1 MKFSYNWLQSFF
13 DKKLPKPEK
22 LAEILTMHSFE
33 VEGIEKKG
41 NDFVL
46 DVDVLPNRA
55 GDCFSHLGIAKECGA
70 LLNYKLQTSN
80 YKPQMTSSKLQT
92 KDFILVEVRD
102 KKTCP
107 RYTVK
112 VITDIKVDSSPKWL
126 EDRLKTCGLKPINN
140 IVDIANYVMLEM
152 GQPLHVFDFNK
163 IKSKKIIIRRA
174 KKGEKITTLDEKD
187 YILNKDILIIADSE
201 KPLAIAGIKGGKEA
215 GIDKNTKI
223 IVLESANFSP
233 GVIRKGS
240 RKLKLRTDAS
250 IRFEHGLDSNLS
262 EVAINRAVFLIEKLA
277 GGKIAKGNIDLYS
290 KKTFPK
296 IISLDINQIERLLGI
311 KVKNKDIKKILIAL
325 GFKIKNSRGHK
336 LKVEVPTK
344 RLDILQPVDLIE
356 EVGRIIGYENIPS
369 EFPKTVITPSQRN
382 ISLFWEEK
390 IKNIFRPFGF
400 FEIYN
405 YTFISKEQS
414 DSFNYS
420 AVELIEVESPVS
432 IEQKYLRPSLIPNL
446 LKNIQKNQKNFN
458 EIKIFELGKI
468 FKNLKTTKEKKQFS
482 GLVTGELFYE
492 LKGIIDLLL
501 NKLRISNIQYNT
513 YEPVL
518 KESKLNIWH
527 SKKSAE
533 IKAGNEKI
541 GFLGEISPKILAQ
554 MKINTKVLAFD
565 LDFEKLVKLS
575 SEEKIYQPIFRYP
588 AANRDLAILV
598 PLQVKV
604 VEVLNKIQLAGGNLV
619 KDVDLFD
626 IYEGENIPFGK
637 KNFAFHIIYQ
647 ARNRTLSFKEIDKI
661 HQKIIKALEQNK
673 TWKVR
678 K

>member
-1 MKFSYNWLQSFF
+1 
-13 DKKLPKPEK
+13 
-22 LAEILTMHSFE
+22 
-33 VEGIEKKG
+33 
-41 NDFVL
+41 
-46 DVDVLPNRA
+46 
-55 GDCFSHLGIAKECGA
+55 
-70 LLNYKLQTSN
+70 
-80 YKPQMTSSKLQT
+80 
-92 KDFILVEVRD
+92 
-102 KKTCP
+102 
-107 RYTVK
+107 
-112 VITDIKVDSSPKWL
+112 
-126 EDRLKTCGLKPINN
+126 
-140 IVDIANYVMLEM
+140 MLEM

-163 IKSKKIIIRRA
+163 IKDVKIINPKLQITNKSKIQNPKSKTIVVRRA

-390 IKNIFRPFGF
+390 IKNIFRSFGF

-468 FKNLKTTKEKKQFS
+468 FKNLKTTKEQKQFS